1 MAYAYAIAI
10 AVAFVAVAVA
20 AVNAAVA
27 AVAVCEHCI
36 FMNRGATVC
45 HSPFVVCRLSFFSSR
60 IINDLPCSTNTGLKG
75 TQSHLKCTMPLFV
88 VYLSHSMPFLWIF
101 ITQNQFYFPF
111 SKLDDSC
118 TQFLL
123 SLSHSHAPSLS
134 QSHTNKTQI
143 KIFLRI
149 IHAERPTSQN
159 LYLSVFFVRCCCC
172 CCFFFRGYKNFNM
185 ENIAENPK
193 KNNQKHNWKYI
204 NISKCLRVLKN
215 DKKTTTTTTIST
227 TIMTTKKQKTKKKMQ
242 TH

>member
-1 MAYAYAIAI
+1 MIAQWLMLMLLPLLLLLLLLLLLMLLLRLLLCVNIVYLWIGGLPFAI
-10 AVAFVAVAVA
+10 
-20 AVNAAVA
+20 
-27 AVAVCEHCI
+27 
-36 FMNRGATVC
+36 R
-45 HSPFVVCRLSFFSSR
+45 RLSYVVYRFSLPESS
-60 IINDLPCSTNTGLKG
+60 NDLPCSTNTGLKG

-101 ITQNQFYFPF
+101 ITRNQFYFPF

-172 CCFFFRGYKNFNM
+172 CFFFRGYKNFNM

-193 KNNQKHNWKYI
+193 KKQPKTQLEIYKYF
-204 NISKCLRVLKN
+204 KMLK
-215 DKKTTTTTTIST
+215 SA
-227 TIMTTKKQKTKKKMQ
+227 
-242 TH
+242 